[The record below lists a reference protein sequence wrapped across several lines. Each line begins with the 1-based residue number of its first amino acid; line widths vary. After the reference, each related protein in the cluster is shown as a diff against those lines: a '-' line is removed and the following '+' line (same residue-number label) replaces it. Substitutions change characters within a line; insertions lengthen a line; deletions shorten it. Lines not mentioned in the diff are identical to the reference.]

1 MVIHPLFEFDAVS
14 WQKDKAT
21 ALNVGICPPGI
32 CLTPDHHSNIISS
45 VSDRSL
51 VRNRVETI
59 YYPVRTRAARPD
71 ATKLLRCVVSAG
83 RCEVQGSSRN
93 CHLRHSRSHS
103 QAVWESSASFL
114 GCWHDTARIC
124 CCAPASAIDQYLL
137 PTGRSAANPLTVVAA
152 VGHTDGRAA
161 YYTGSANNRRRIRD
175 AVNKHNLGS
184 VGFWSVYLAFN
195 ITPERSMAVRLS
207 ITTTVY
213 VVQRNQWISS
223 WDVSCASF
231 DLPNDDWLTDWQYSF
246 ASETHTIWHKYSKI
260 T

>member
-21 ALNVGICPPGI
+21 AMNVGICPPGI
-32 CLTPDHHSNIISS
+32 CLTLDHHSNIISS

-59 YYPVRTRAARPD
+59 LPSSHTYRPTRCDKAVA
-71 ATKLLRCVVSAG
+71 LRRVVSAG
-83 RCEVQGSSRN
+83 RCEVSSSRN

-103 QAVWESSASFL
+103 QAVWESSASLL

-213 VVQRNQWISS
+213 MVQRNQWISS
-223 WDVSCASF
+223 WDVWCSSF
-231 DLPNDDWLTDWQYSF
+231 DLQNDDWLTDWLYSF
-246 ASETHTIWHKYSKI
+246 ASETHTIWHRYSKI